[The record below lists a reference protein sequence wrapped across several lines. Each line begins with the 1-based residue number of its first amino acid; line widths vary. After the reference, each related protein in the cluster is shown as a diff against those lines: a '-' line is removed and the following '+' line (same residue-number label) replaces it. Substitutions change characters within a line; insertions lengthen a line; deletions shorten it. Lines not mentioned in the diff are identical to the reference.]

1 MSAMSDVEGIE
12 LLTLSHDR
20 LRAVVA
26 GVPRSAWSAPTPCG
40 EWTVAQVLNHA
51 RLDQQAYGAAVTG
64 TGWPEGDAFHP
75 QDALEA
81 DVTAA
86 LDKVLVG
93 VADVYAGLSPDAEEV
108 ATPLGPLPFRV
119 AAAAA
124 AMDAGVHAWDIAVA
138 TGQASPSTTP
148 WPAASGSRRTGWP
161 TTCATRSACS
171 PPRARSR
178 RRPAGPRRCSPS
190 WAGTRTGRLPAPD
203 ASGTAPAPSGRFLG
217 AVPRAPSGARPVRR
231 DQPCSFARKADR
243 LPTVLAI
250 CCSVVRVSSKRLPD
264 SRDFFP
270 RT

>member
-64 TGWPEGDAFHP
+64 TGWPEEDAFHP
-75 QDALEA
+75 QGALEA

-93 VADVYAGLSPDAEEV
+93 VADIYAGLSPDAEEV

-138 TGQASPSTTP
+138 TGQASPLDD
-148 WPAASGSRRTGWP
+148 AL
-161 TTCATRSACS
+161 
-171 PPRARSR
+171 
-178 RRPAGPRRCSPS
+178 AG
-190 WAGTRTGRLPAPD
+190 GIRLA
-203 ASGTAPAPSGRFLG
+203 
-217 AVPRAPSGARPVRR
+217 
-231 DQPCSFARKADR
+231 ADR
-243 LPTVLAI
+243 LADHLRDAFGVFAAAREVPAEAGRAEALLAF
-250 CCSVVRVSSKRLPD
+250 LG
-264 SRDFFP
+264 RDP
-270 RT
+270 HWTPAGT